1 MLLST
6 PLSLLLSFSALKGA
20 DDVVVERHFNAVV
33 IQNGLKVEVEGSGP
47 EAYVV
52 EVDGARVPSER
63 TRWQDDVLQ
72 ILDEDGSVLIS
83 LPLSSSGSMAQGAI
97 ENLPPQQKR
106 ERQKQMPKKA
116 APGFLGIQMA
126 PIDELPAKS
135 ADGRPWDLD
144 ASRCTMIAAVVP
156 NSPAASAGLRAGD
169 IIIPQ
174 TKRSADPQTLSST
187 IAGMQPGTVV
197 SAIIIRDGQKMKV
210 EIELGARPANAPA
223 PQRMT
228 NPAQAEAQLQNLME
242 NLQRQVQNRMKRFE
256 REQLTPFLQE
266 AQRQMENASS
276 EQGRMQWEQD
286 MNQLMSQFESELERR
301 FKQLEQDF
309 RPWAA
314 DMGERLEKRLQQWGE
329 GIGEWSEEIRDD
341 EKSDSRKEDL

>member
-1 MLLST
+1 
-6 PLSLLLSFSALKGA
+6 
-20 DDVVVERHFNAVV
+20 
-33 IQNGLKVEVEGSGP
+33 
-47 EAYVV
+47 
-52 EVDGARVPSER
+52 
-63 TRWQDDVLQ
+63 
-72 ILDEDGSVLIS
+72 
-83 LPLSSSGSMAQGAI
+83 
-97 ENLPPQQKR
+97 
-106 ERQKQMPKKA
+106 
-116 APGFLGIQMA
+116 
-126 PIDELPAKS
+126 
-135 ADGRPWDLD
+135 
-144 ASRCTMIAAVVP
+144 MIAAVVP

-197 SAIIIRDGQKMKV
+197 SAIIIREGQKMKV

-223 PQRMT
+223 PPRM
-228 NPAQAEAQLQNLME
+228 PGPAEAHLQKMME
-242 NLQRQVQNRMKRFE
+242 NLQRQVQSRMKRFE

-276 EQGRMQWEQD
+276 EQGRLQWEQD

-301 FKQLEQDF
+301 FKQLEQEF

-329 GIGEWSEEIRDD
+329 GIGKWSEEMRDD